1 MDGGE
6 QGTKRNEPSSSPL
19 PHVQHLFVMRHGE
32 RLDDADPSWVPKT
45 DRPWDPPLTER
56 GKQQAWEVGKRLRT
70 EGWGITRVVVSPFLR
85 CVQTAAQVVTAL
97 CLVDD
102 DDSSHHAA
110 APESSQD
117 AVIDPSKVKVS
128 IDYGLSELMN
138 GKAIR
143 NPPRGLVD
151 SSTELHWTVPLEE
164 LHALLPTGSLDN
176 SVQPTLSAVP
186 AWGETTSAGHQRYSD
201 IFQSIADKFSGE
213 NVLCISHGEGVGVSV
228 MKLLPGVVVY
238 GVRYCAYTQA
248 QRTIHSHS
256 RLDGLRAGDW
266 ELLTEPGPAS
276 GLLYDTFTD

>member
-1 MDGGE
+1 MQFGVMDGGE

-32 RLDDADPSWVPKT
+32 RLGDADPSWVPKT

-128 IDYGLSELMN
+128 ASSSSSCSLSLS
-138 GKAIR
+138 
-143 NPPRGLVD
+143 LSLSVFF
-151 SSTELHWTVPLEE
+151 STIIK
-164 LHALLPTGSLDN
+164 
-176 SVQPTLSAVP
+176 
-186 AWGETTSAGHQRYSD
+186 TTS
-201 IFQSIADKFSGE
+201 
-213 NVLCISHGEGVGVSV
+213 
-228 MKLLPGVVVY
+228 
-238 GVRYCAYTQA
+238 
-248 QRTIHSHS
+248 
-256 RLDGLRAGDW
+256 
-266 ELLTEPGPAS
+266 
-276 GLLYDTFTD
+276 

>member
-6 QGTKRNEPSSSPL
+6 QGTKRNEPSSSPPP

-110 APESSQD
+110 ASESSKD
-117 AVIDPSKVKVS
+117 AVIDPCKVKVS
-128 IDYGLSELMN
+128 ASSSSCSLSLSLFFSPQLSKLLFQILLRFDGCVGMDCTIT
-138 GKAIR
+138 GIHR
-143 NPPRGLVD
+143 LWLVRAY
-151 SSTELHWTVPLEE
+151 EWE
-164 LHALLPTGSLDN
+164 
-176 SVQPTLSAVP
+176 
-186 AWGETTSAGHQRYSD
+186 GHQESSEGTCGFINR
-201 IFQSIADKFSGE
+201 IALD
-213 NVLCISHGEGVGVSV
+213 
-228 MKLLPGVVVY
+228 
-238 GVRYCAYTQA
+238 CAIGGAACPTPNWL
-248 QRTIHSHS
+248 S
-256 RLDGLRAGDW
+256 
-266 ELLTEPGPAS
+266 
-276 GLLYDTFTD
+276 